1 MLSKGYRNM
10 RFSIQLTRTTGRNLL
25 PMDYQYYISA
35 WIYKTIKLSNDEFA
49 RFLHD
54 RGYGSDEGKL
64 FKLFCFS
71 RLEFGKPLL
80 LPAEKLFQISAATL
94 RLLISFD
101 IPITA
106 SHFIEGIFK
115 DQELYLGDKQ
125 HGLNLRVTTV
135 ELLPEPVFLETMR
148 YRLLTPWVVSI
159 KEDGKPQPVY
169 LAADDERFSTMAARH
184 LAEKHN
190 LTHTETPAVRHE
202 QIVVNRINGYKRS
215 GFVISPGTPRET
227 RVVGNLF
234 EFTLTAPITIH
245 QMAWNAGISEK
256 SSMGFGWCEMD
267 K

>member
-1 MLSKGYRNM
+1 M
-10 RFSIQLTRTTGRNLL
+10 RFSIQFTRTSGYDLL
-25 PMDYQYYISA
+25 PMDYQYFISA

-49 RFLHD
+49 SFLHD

-80 LPAEKLFQISAATL
+80 LPAEKLFQISASTL

-115 DQELYLGDKQ
+115 DQEFYLGDKL

-135 ELLPEPVFLETMR
+135 ELLPEPAFHETMH

-159 KEDGKPQPVY
+159 KEEGKPQPVY
-169 LAADDERFSTMAARH
+169 LAADDERFYTMAARH

-190 LTHTETPAVRHE
+190 LTHTETPTVKQE
-202 QIVVNRINGYKRS
+202 QIVIRRINGFKRS

-234 EFTLTAPITIH
+234 EFTLTAPISIH

-256 SSMGFGWCEMD
+256 SSMGFGMVEV
-267 K
+267 KKENNKQ